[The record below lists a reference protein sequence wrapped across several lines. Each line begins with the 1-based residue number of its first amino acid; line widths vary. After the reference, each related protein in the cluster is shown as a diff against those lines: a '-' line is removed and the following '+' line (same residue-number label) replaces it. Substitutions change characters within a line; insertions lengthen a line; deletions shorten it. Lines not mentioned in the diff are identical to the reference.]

1 MGEVILFPRVD
12 LIFQPQPIRPRIH
25 FTNPTFL
32 PPKFRNQRFAEI
44 QCPSHEAD
52 GNASRTL
59 VGICGSLPP
68 TEVGKLGE
76 GQPINSLSLR

>member
-1 MGEVILFPRVD
+1 MGQGILFPKVD
-12 LIFQPQPIRPRIH
+12 LIFQPQPIQPGIN

-32 PPKFRNQRFAEI
+32 LPKFRNQRFAEI

-59 VGICGSLPP
+59 VGICGSLPL
-68 TEVGKLGE
+68 TEVEKLGE